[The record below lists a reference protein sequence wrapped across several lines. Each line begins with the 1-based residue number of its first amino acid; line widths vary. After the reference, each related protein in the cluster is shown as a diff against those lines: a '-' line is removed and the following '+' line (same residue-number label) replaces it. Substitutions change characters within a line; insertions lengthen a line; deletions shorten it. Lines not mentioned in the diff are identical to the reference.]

1 MEYSQETR
9 RYLAKVSR
17 IGIVAATLFALL
29 YGLTVYI
36 PMYKLYKQIGSVFYM
51 IRSVST
57 GHPMLISMGVGV
69 LVVAVCGV
77 LSSFWRRSKPD
88 LTEKAWIIGGKI
100 MLLSIPAGFI
110 QGLSG
115 ISVAV
120 LSQTTIVSEYLF
132 AFTVLAAVFVGFA
145 LGRRGISLNQSF
157 LKAPTKTYT
166 LRVLRNT
173 AILFGV
179 VLVSV
184 LILMLRVWL
193 PSRADME
200 TMSTA
205 ARLTLFV
212 LHPLRCSAPVAL
224 SVILGYPVLSI
235 AARLDESPNK
245 RFLGKGSLLL
255 LWISLGL
262 TAVTWGT
269 KLAWNRVAM
278 GYGADRYAL
287 LNKLGAWWLWVGA
300 VAAFAAVWMLC
311 RVVTYGR
318 DSKAVLWGAGGLLG
332 VILLRELLL
341 GWGIRVLKLI
351 LQAKKQNNASMGIIG
366 GTNMITTVQTA
377 KLEAW
382 GGMLFT
388 VLAAIALCV
397 LAVGLIRRFRVSK
410 AFWVVPVLTALSVV
424 VLIAV
429 DLLWATIFDDV
440 TPCEKKW
447 LNWPLA
453 ALIPTLPTFL
463 ASVVGT
469 AVLAC
474 APDSPVIPPPPPT
487 EGAEA
492 PKPRVEDYLYQL

>member
-1 MEYSQETR
+1 MEYFDETR

-77 LSSFWRRSKPD
+77 LSLLWRRSKPD

-100 MLLSIPAGFI
+100 MLLSIPVGFI

-132 AFTVLAAVFVGFA
+132 AFTALAAVFVGFA

-193 PSRADME
+193 PSREDME

-269 KLAWNRVAM
+269 KLAWNR
-278 GYGADRYAL
+278 AL

-318 DSKAVLWGAGGLLG
+318 DSKTVLWGAGGLLG

-397 LAVGLIRRFRVSK
+397 LAVGLTRRFRVSK
-410 AFWVVPVLTALSVV
+410 AFWAVPVLTALTVAVMIS
-424 VLIAV
+424 V
-429 DLLWATIFDDV
+429 DLLWARFFDDIPLWERV
-440 TPCEKKW
+440 W
-447 LNWPLA
+447 LNWTLT
-453 ALIPTLPTFL
+453 ALLPSLPTFL
-463 ASVVGT
+463 ASLAGT

-474 APDSPVIPPPPPT
+474 ASDVPAIPHPTPT